1 MRYRKIVLRFGGRSL
16 CLTHFPSPNHFRTAS
31 SQQSPGHHD
40 ANAHCR
46 TQIVAT
52 QLPLELLMSLVRDF
66 RYAARVLL
74 HSPVTTAVAVLAL
87 ALGIGV
93 NASSFISVDSMVLHP
108 LPYPRLD
115 RVVTLWGTLPK
126 LRTAQDPLS
135 AADFTDLKNQNQSF
149 ESIAAYRGWDAS
161 LTGNGTPERVQA
173 ALVSPAFFTVL
184 GMQPELGRTFAQ
196 EQDHPSLP
204 RVVVVSDAFWKSRLA
219 ASSNVLGQ
227 SISLNG
233 ANYTVIGV
241 MPDSF
246 DLPLMNE
253 IWAPLTLD
261 PAQQQDRDHHDLFA
275 LALLKPNVSPDQAR
289 AEAAAIALRLE
300 QQYPRTNQGRSLL
313 VDPIRSMAERVT
325 GRFLLL
331 LFGAAGFVLLLAC
344 ANIGNLEL
352 ARATN
357 RDREF
362 AVRAALGASR
372 FQIAREMLAESI
384 LISLA
389 ASVIGLLLA
398 SWNIAYGKTTI
409 PAVAFRNVPGLR
421 HMHVDTT
428 VVLFTVGVSLL
439 AGLLCSLPAIAQV
452 IHRRMRTDLN
462 NVLRGHSSAPA
473 VSPARNGLRT
483 ALIVFELA
491 FALVLLVGAGLMVKT
506 FERLLSLNQG
516 FDPKNL
522 LTMQIALPAADYR
535 DATQIKSFYDRVL
548 ERFQTLHGV
557 TASALSSR
565 IGPAGNLYIE
575 GQPEPRPG
583 EPHPGIRAISAHYF
597 EAMRIPLIEGR
608 PIADSDRPESAPV
621 VVITEDVARHYWP
634 NADPIGRRMRL
645 DSHSGWLTVVGVSG
659 KVIDDWFMN
668 EPAPKAYVSYAQ
680 FPSSQ
685 ATLLLRSAGDPVP
698 IANPALRDVRNVDK
712 NVPVFDVKSMEQ
724 AMSEERS
731 GVKAAANTMSSFALI
746 ALLLAVTGI
755 YAVISYFVAARTHD
769 IGVHMAL
776 GASRADVLKMTMNQ
790 SIRFIA
796 AGLAFGIPL
805 ALLLSRL
812 MSHVLFNVVVL
823 DSSTFAIFAAV
834 LVASGLLASY
844 LPSRRATRIDPMV
857 ALRNE

>member
-1 MRYRKIVLRFGGRSL
+1 MFD
-16 CLTHFPSPNHFRTAS
+16 FF
-31 SQQSPGHHD
+31 
-40 ANAHCR
+40 
-46 TQIVAT
+46 
-52 QLPLELLMSLVRDF
+52 RDF
-66 RYAARVLL
+66 RYASRVLL
-74 HSPVTTAVAVLAL
+74 HSPVISAVAVLAL

-115 RVVTLWGTLPK
+115 RIVTVWGTLPK
-126 LRTAQDPLS
+126 LRTAQDALS
-135 AADFTDLKNQNQSF
+135 PADFIDLKNQNQSF

-161 LTGNGTPERVQA
+161 LTGDGTPERVQA
-173 ALVSPAFFTVL
+173 TLVAPAFFTVL
-184 GMQPELGRTFAQ
+184 GMKPELGRTFAQ
-196 EQDHPSLP
+196 EQDHSSHA
-204 RVVVVSDAFWKSRLA
+204 RVVIVSDAFWKSRLA
-219 ASSNVLGQ
+219 AASNAIGR

-246 DLPLMNE
+246 DLPLMNA

-261 PAQQQDRDHHDLFA
+261 PAQQHDRDHHDLLA
-275 LALLKPNVSPDQAR
+275 VALLKPNVPPDQAR
-289 AEAAAIALRLE
+289 AEAASIALRLE
-300 QQYPRTNQGRSLL
+300 QQYPRTNRDRSLL
-313 VDPIRSMAERVT
+313 VEPIRSMAERIT

-372 FQIAREMLAESI
+372 LQIAREMLAESM
-384 LISLA
+384 LISMA

-398 SWNIAYGKTTI
+398 SWNTAYAKTTI
-409 PAVAFRNVPGLR
+409 PAIAFRSVPGLR
-421 HMHVDTT
+421 HMHVDAT

-452 IHRRMRTDLN
+452 IHRRMRSDLN

-473 VSPARNGLRT
+473 VTPARNGLRS

-506 FERLLSLNQG
+506 FERLLYLNQG
-516 FDPKNL
+516 FDPKNV
-522 LTMQIALPAADYR
+522 LTMQIALPATDYR
-535 DATQIKSFYDRVL
+535 EVSQMKSFYDRVI
-548 ERFQTLHGV
+548 ERFEILHDV
-557 TASALSSR
+557 TAAALISR
-565 IGPAGNLYIE
+565 LGPADNLLIE

-583 EPHPGIRAISAHYF
+583 EPHPGMRAISAHYF

-608 PIADSDRPESAPV
+608 AIAVSDRAGSAPV

-634 NADPIGRRMRL
+634 HADPVGRRIRL

-659 KVIDDWFMN
+659 KVIDDWFMS

-698 IANPALRDVRNVDK
+698 LATLALRDVRSVDK
-712 NVPVFDVKSMEQ
+712 NVAVFDVKSMEQ
-724 AMSEERS
+724 ARSEERS
-731 GVKAAANTMSSFALI
+731 GVHAAAKTMSSFGLI
-746 ALLLAVTGI
+746 ALLLAVTGL

-776 GASRADVLKMTMNQ
+776 GASRADVLKMTMSQ

-796 AGLAFGIPL
+796 AGLAFGVPL

-823 DSSTFAIFAAV
+823 DSATFAIFAAV

-844 LPSRRATRIDPMV
+844 LPSRRATRIDPMA